1 LLTLQR
7 LYLSPERDNHGLPFM
22 PITVLAGKASF
33 GLAVKDRDYVFREHG
48 MKLGRILIAVWLA
61 AASAP
66 LVAAQLY
73 QWKDAQG
80 RMVYSDQPPPP
91 SVKGAQ
97 QKSFKGNFIEVGESY
112 AAKTAREK
120 YPVTLYA
127 SACGAPCDQARQL
140 LADRGVPFSS
150 KDPQASPE
158 AQAEL
163 QKLTGRLSVPVLTVG
178 SEKIDGFETGQWQAA
193 LDRAGYPKSAPPG
206 SAPASAANP
215 APPPVPSPVPPSP
228 AAN

>member
-1 LLTLQR
+1 ML
-7 LYLSPERDNHGLPFM
+7 E
-22 PITVLAGKASF
+22 
-33 GLAVKDRDYVFREHG
+33 DYVPREHG
-48 MKLGRILIAVWLA
+48 MKAGPILMAIWLA
-61 AASAP
+61 AASLP
-66 LVAAQLY
+66 LGAAQLY

-80 RMVYSDQPPPP
+80 RTVYSDQPPPP
-91 SVKGAQ
+91 SVRNSE
-97 QKSFKGNFIEVGESY
+97 QKAFKGNVIEVGESY
-112 AAKTAREK
+112 AAKNAREK

-163 QKLTGRLSVPVLTVG
+163 QKLTGRLSVPVLVVG
-178 SEKIDGFETGQWQAA
+178 SDKIDGFETGQWQAM

-206 SAPASAANP
+206 RKPGAA
-215 APPPVPSPVPPSP
+215 
-228 AAN
+228 AAH

>member
-1 LLTLQR
+1 MKA
-7 LYLSPERDNHGLPFM
+7 GLIM
-22 PITVLAGKASF
+22 VAA
-33 GLAVKDRDYVFREHG
+33 
-48 MKLGRILIAVWLA
+48 WLA

-66 LVAAQLY
+66 LAAAQLY

-80 RMVYSDQPPPP
+80 RAVYSDQPPPP
-91 SVKGAQ
+91 SIRNAQ
-97 QKSFKGNFIEVGESY
+97 QKAFKGSVIEVGESY
-112 AAKTAREK
+112 AARTAREK

-140 LADRGVPFSS
+140 LNERGVPHSN

-163 QKLTGRLSVPVLTVG
+163 QKLTGRLSVPVLVVG
-178 SEKIDGFETGQWQAA
+178 SDKIDGFETGQWQSA

-206 SAPASAANP
+206 RKPVAPAAP
-215 APPPVPSPVPPSP
+215 APAVAP
-228 AAN
+228 APAP